1 MKDTSVGANGRLKN
15 SRVVA
20 LLGGAGAVALAL
32 GGVTLALAPSASADG
47 TVIDGN
53 KTCEDVLPGS
63 TEIKF
68 DNPKSGVTIKDGVT
82 LTVHPLLVDD
92 PDHEGDQ
99 TGNTVVNFTA
109 AGTKVLVAIVKGGD
123 FGNVYDYRPGGAV
136 AGVNLHPP
144 VNLKNKHHDFYGLS
158 HVNFCVGEGTTPST
172 TPSETPSTTPSET
185 PSTTPSETPSETPS
199 TTPSETPSET
209 PSTTPSE
216 TPSET
221 PSTTP
226 SETPSESPSTTPSES
241 PTVTVTATP
250 SESPTVSPTSTTT
263 STTSSAPVG
272 VPTDVDAGLSGG
284 IKNASATTS
293 SQSIWGIALLTLG
306 GLLVFAGVLKARQ
319 RRGQHSA

>member
-47 TVIDGN
+47 IVKPGN
-53 KTCEDVLPGS
+53 PTCAELVPGS

-68 DNPKSGVTIKDGVT
+68 DPPNSGEKTADGVT
-82 LTVHPLLVDD
+82 VKWQKRNLAVDD
-92 PDHEGDQ
+92 PAHDGDQ
-99 TGNTVVNFTA
+99 TGNEVADFTA
-109 AGTKVLVAIVKGGD
+109 TGGTVLGVIVKGGNQGAN
-123 FGNVYDYRPGGAV
+123 FYDYAPAGTV
-136 AGVNLHPP
+136 AGIGLHTP
-144 VNLKNKHHDFYGLS
+144 VNEKNQKFQDIS
-158 HVNFCVGEGTTPST
+158 HITFCVTKLVITPTPSV

-226 SETPSESPSTTPSES
+226 SETPSTTPSES

-250 SESPTVSPTSTTT
+250 SESPTVSPTSTT
-263 STTSSAPVG
+263 SSAPVG

-284 IKNASATTS
+284 MKNASATTS
-293 SQSIWGIALLTLG
+293 SQSAWGIALLTLG